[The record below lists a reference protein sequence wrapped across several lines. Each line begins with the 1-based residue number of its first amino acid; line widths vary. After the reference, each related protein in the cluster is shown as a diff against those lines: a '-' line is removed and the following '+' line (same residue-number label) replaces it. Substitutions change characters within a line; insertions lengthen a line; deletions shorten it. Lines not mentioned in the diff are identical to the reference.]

1 MTDTEDIDQRE
12 IKKLL
17 INLDEK
23 LNSFSSILQNFGLDL
38 ITKLGKNESKLTML
52 TDKIETLSK
61 ATLDIK
67 SFSPIL
73 NKLVDR
79 QKSIENELDLL
90 KSLIQKTVHINTTEK
105 LDKNI
110 IERNESITHNFS
122 LIKKQFDSLRD
133 NLSTIK
139 ETEKAK
145 MILSNI
151 KEDIFE
157 LTGGHR
163 ILYEISQ
170 IIKLLDDKAPLDD
183 ELKSILN
190 EKIGFWMN
198 KLN

>member
-1 MTDTEDIDQRE
+1 MTDIEDTEQRE
-12 IKKLL
+12 MKKLL
-17 INLDEK
+17 INIDEK

-52 TDKIETLSK
+52 TDKIEALAK

-90 KSLIQKTVHINTTEK
+90 KSLIQKTIQVNTTEK

-110 IERNESITHNFS
+110 IERDESITHNFS
-122 LIKKQFDSLRD
+122 LIKKQFDSLRNSLD
-133 NLSTIK
+133 TMK
-139 ETEKAK
+139 DTEDAK
-145 MILSNI
+145 MILINI
-151 KEDIFE
+151 KEEIFE

-170 IIKLLDDKAPLDD
+170 IIKLLDDKVPLDD
-183 ELKSILN
+183 ELKSILR

>member
-52 TDKIETLSK
+52 TDKIETLAK

-79 QKSIENELDLL
+79 QKNIENELDLL
-90 KSLIQKTVHINTTEK
+90 KSLIQKTVHVNTK
-105 LDKNI
+105 GSLDNNI
-110 IERNESITHNFS
+110 IERNESISHNFS
-122 LIKKQFDSLRD
+122 LIKKQFDSLRGS
-133 NLSTIK
+133 LSTIQ

-145 MILSNI
+145 MILSSI
-151 KEDIFE
+151 TEDIFE

-170 IIKLLDDKAPLDD
+170 IIKLLDEKAPLDD
-183 ELKSILN
+183 ELKSILH

-198 KLN
+198 KLS